1 MKLVKNLYTDDAVA
15 HPSHYTNNYGNIEV
29 KDAMKAFVSTQDEY
43 LAYLKLNA
51 IKYLGR
57 EGKKDDREQD
67 LRKAIQYIEF
77 MIDELDN

>member
-1 MKLVKNLYTDDAVA
+1 MKSLINQRVGDAVA
-15 HPSHYTNNYGNIEV
+15 HPSHYTNNYGNVEV

-57 EGKKDDREQD
+57 EGKKDDRKQD